1 MCFKATNVGRGGV
14 AVDAGRDADARESR
28 ARALIVGRS
37 VGVLVRDPS
46 VVVDA
51 RSRSFVRVRSFVR
64 SFVRQRENVL
74 NRIESKSSPFARG
87 IGRRST
93 VRSRDTARW
102 GFSVDRATR
111 ARRIGEKGTTV
122 GAID

>member
-1 MCFKATNVGRGGV
+1 MCFKATNDGRGGV
-14 AVDAGRDADARESR
+14 AVDAGRVADARESR

-51 RSRSFVRVRSFVR
+51 RSRSFAFVR
-64 SFVRQRENVL
+64 SFVRQREKVL
-74 NRIESKSSPFARG
+74 NRIEPKSTPLETG